1 MIAIIAERLLT
12 AIRIVYL
19 GHSIVVRIAPDRSCL
34 AVFGLNRVQVVAVC
48 VAVNDRG
55 TDTLVTCIALG
66 QWILN
71 LDEIPRDGVVGV
83 ISPVTSAVGHMV
95 DVVVSVVPL

>member
-1 MIAIIAERLLT
+1 M
-12 AIRIVYL
+12 
-19 GHSIVVRIAPDRSCL
+19 SPDRHQDSRCL
-34 AVFGLNRVQVVAVC
+34 AVFALNRVQVVAVG

-55 TDTLVTCIALG
+55 TDTLVTRIALG

-71 LDEIPRDGVVGV
+71 LGEIPRDGVVGV
-83 ISPVTSAVGHMV
+83 IGPVASAVGHMV